1 MIRAVLFDMDGLM
14 FDTER
19 LATETWM
26 ELGRRHGIPVT
37 RELMDET
44 RGRPLED
51 CVRIFKKHLGQEF
64 DFFKHRGERKRYMD
78 AYLEQHGLPV
88 KPGLGRLL
96 GYLRENG
103 YKTALATSTHEE
115 IAGAYLKMAGVE
127 EYFDC
132 KVFGNMVER
141 GKPNPEASGDSAGG
155 MSGAGGFPLRSLRGL
170 EGRLPRDHGSRSGR
184 AVPGGFGAR
193 RCLCAVPE

>member
-1 MIRAVLFDMDGLM
+1 
-14 FDTER
+14 
-19 LATETWM
+19 
-26 ELGRRHGIPVT
+26 
-37 RELMDET
+37 
-44 RGRPLED
+44 
-51 CVRIFKKHLGQEF
+51 
-64 DFFKHRGERKRYMD
+64 MD

-132 KVFGNMVER
+132 KVFGNMVMR
-141 GKPNPEASGDSAGG
+141 GSPIPTYTCAPLSFWGLRRRNVWCWRIPPAESARAGG
-155 MSGAGGFPLRSLRGL
+155 QA
-170 EGRLPRDHGSRSGR
+170 
-184 AVPGGFGAR
+184 AA
-193 RCLCAVPE
+193 